1 MKVNILNNNASGG
14 RLHVFGQTL
23 LQIFNIQEFT
33 LFPIFKCP
41 TRDFPGYWIST
52 NHPIFDILKTFDHL
66 QYSAI
71 FNVSF
76 GANVECPH
84 MPGTLIFNIQ
94 ESSAIFSIFKCTRP
108 RKKGRNANYDSN
120 LWYSIFECPQN
131 RGMLQKTIGIL
142 LLPLACTRLG
152 HDVETLWAI

>member
-1 MKVNILNNNASGG
+1 MDFKGEPGGGSRPNSLDFAS
-14 RLHVFGQTL
+14 
-23 LQIFNIQEFT
+23 NIQYSGFCT
-33 LFPIFKCP
+33 FPIFNCRARNLP
-41 TRDFPGYWIST
+41 EYRIST
-52 NHPIFDILKTFDHL
+52 NHPMFNIQKPFDNL

-152 HDVETLWAI
+152 HDVETLWAN